1 MFSLMS
7 LIGALAATCT
17 SLSYIPQVRKALP
30 RGSTGDLSVRMLA
43 VLTTGLA
50 LWVCYGVINGDWIL
64 VLANIVGGTLS
75 GTVLACKLRDM
86 RAEA

>member
-1 MFSLMS
+1 MPSL
-7 LIGALAATCT
+7 LPIIGALAAICT

-50 LWVCYGVINGDWIL
+50 LWVCYGLVKGDWIL
-64 VLANIVGGTLS
+64 VLANVVGGTLS
-75 GTVLACKLRDM
+75 GTVLVCKMRDM
-86 RAEA
+86 RAGA

>member
-17 SLSYIPQVRKALP
+17 SLSYLPQVRKALP

-43 VLTTGLA
+43 VLTAGLA
-50 LWVCYGVINGDWIL
+50 LWVCYGMINGDWIL
-64 VLANIVGGTLS
+64 VIANIVGGTLS